1 MYAISA
7 LREFCAAIGCEY
19 FSEEPMSRHTTFKIG
34 GPAELLALPSSTDM
48 LRRLLCKCRELDIP
62 VTVVGRGS
70 NLLVSDGGIDG
81 CVVCL
86 GAGFSNIRRED
97 GLVVCSAGTSLTEL
111 CRYALANGLT
121 GLEFAYG
128 IPGSVGGAVYM
139 NAGAYGGELKDAVVF
154 SRHLTPEGEPVT
166 LGAEQLGFGY
176 RRSVYTGMPGCI
188 IVEAG
193 FRLLPGDP
201 EAIRARM
208 DDLMGRRRA
217 KQPVELP
224 SAGSVFK
231 RPEGAFAG
239 ALIEKCG
246 LKGRAV
252 GGAVVSE
259 KHAGFIVNTG
269 GATCRDVET
278 LVRLIQDEVREKTGF
293 TLECEIKRTG
303 KTDS

>member
-1 MYAISA
+1 MSDITA
-7 LREFCAAIGCEY
+7 LVEFCAAIGCEAL
-19 FSEEPMSRHTTFKIG
+19 ENEPMSRHTTFKIG
-34 GPAELLALPSSTDM
+34 GPARLLASPSSVDM
-48 LRRLLCKCRELDIP
+48 LRALLQKCGELRVP
-62 VTVVGRGS
+62 VTVTGRGS

-86 GAGFSNIRRED
+86 GPKFARIRIED

-111 CRYALANGLT
+111 CRFALANSLS

-139 NAGAYGGELKDAVVF
+139 NAGAYGGEMKDAVAF
-154 SRHLTPEGEPVT
+154 ARHLTPEGELVT
-166 LGAEQLGFGY
+166 LNADSLGFGY
-176 RRSVYTGMPGCI
+176 RRSVYSDMPDCV

-193 FRLLPGDP
+193 FRLAPGAPD
-201 EAIRARM
+201 EIRARM

-231 RPEGAFAG
+231 RPEGAYAG
-239 ALIEKCG
+239 ALIEGCG

-252 GGAVVSE
+252 GGAAVSE

-269 GATCRDVET
+269 GATCRDVEA
-278 LVRLIQDEVREKTGF
+278 LVRLIREEVREKTGF

-303 KTDS
+303 RTDQ

>member
-1 MYAISA
+1 MYSISA
-7 LREFCAAIGCEY
+7 LREFCAAVGCKY
-19 FSEEPMSRHTTFKIG
+19 LSDEPMSRHTTFKIG
-34 GPAELLALPSSTDM
+34 GPAELLAMPSSADM
-48 LRRLLCKCRELDIP
+48 LRQLLQKCRELDIP
-62 VTVVGRGS
+62 VTAVGRGS
-70 NLLVSDGGIDG
+70 NLLVSDSGIGG

-86 GAGFSNIRRED
+86 GANFSNIRRED

-139 NAGAYGGELKDAVVF
+139 NAGAYGGELKDAIVF
-154 SRHLTPEGEPVT
+154 SRHLTPEGELVT

-176 RRSVYTGMPGCI
+176 RRSVYSEMPGCI

-239 ALIEKCG
+239 ALIEECG

-293 TLECEIKRTG
+293 ALECEIKRTG